1 MNATLKPNALPAVLG
16 RSVALLGLAGL
27 FLVVTRVI
35 SDVSFALA
43 GRIYPAWSRLDPD
56 GAFLYITLHH
66 VFQAA
71 LAFAVILALAKA
83 LRLSLANFGFN
94 TNQWRYAVK
103 RVLQFCGA
111 WFILQGS
118 IATAMMLSGTTPA
131 PFPFPLSAANFGD
144 HFLFQVLLSGTSE
157 EILYRSLVITSML
170 ALGRKLGYGEK
181 TNVTLAVIVV
191 TVCFMFGHV
200 NFELNPFRI
209 TYFNWLQQVTVVI
222 FGLFYAFLFV
232 RTRSLVGPILAHNL
246 LNGVVVTISLLVI
259 LIFG

>member
-1 MNATLKPNALPAVLG
+1 MLG
-16 RSVALLGLAGL
+16 RPAALVGLAGM
-27 FLVVTRVI
+27 FLVITRVI

-43 GRIYPAWSRLDPD
+43 GRVYPSWRWIDPD

-71 LAFAVILALAKA
+71 IAFAGILALVKV
-83 LRLSLANFGFN
+83 LRISLVEFGFN

-111 WFILQGS
+111 WFILQGG

-131 PFPFPLSAANFGD
+131 PFPFPLSAANFGG
-144 HFLFQVLLSGTSE
+144 HFLFQVLLSGASE
-157 EILYRSLVITSML
+157 EILYRSLVITTVL
-170 ALGRKLGYGEK
+170 ALGRRLGYGEK
-181 TNVTLAVIVV
+181 TSVIWAVIVV

-200 NFELNPFRI
+200 GFQLNPFRI
-209 TYFNWLQQVTVVI
+209 TYFNWLQQATVVI

-246 LNGVVVTISLLVI
+246 LNGVVVTISLLMI
-259 LIFG
+259 LAFG

>member
-1 MNATLKPNALPAVLG
+1 MNATLKPNALVATAG
-16 RSVALLGLAGL
+16 RSAALIGLAGL
-27 FLVVTRVI
+27 FLVLTRVI

-43 GRIYPAWSRLDPD
+43 GKIYPAWRWIDPD

-71 LAFAVILALAKA
+71 IAFAGILALAKV
-83 LRLSLANFGFN
+83 LCLSLAEFGFN

-131 PFPFPLSAANFGD
+131 PFPFPLSAANFGG
-144 HFLFQVLLSGTSE
+144 HLLFQVLLSGASE

-170 ALGRKLGYGEK
+170 AFGRKLGYGEK
-181 TNVTLAVIVV
+181 TSILLAVIIV
-191 TVCFMFGHV
+191 TVCFVFG
-200 NFELNPFRI
+200 
-209 TYFNWLQQVTVVI
+209 
-222 FGLFYAFLFV
+222 
-232 RTRSLVGPILAHNL
+232 
-246 LNGVVVTISLLVI
+246 
-259 LIFG
+259 